1 MMNRRTAIKRT
12 SILAGC
18 IAGLTRLQLAAQP
31 AATPA
36 RTPGTPTGPYQL
48 PALPYAFDALEPHID
63 ARTMEIHH
71 DKHHAAYVTNL
82 NKAVADYPDVGKKS
96 VEELVR
102 NLDAVPEKIRT
113 AVRNQGGGDFNHSL
127 FWRMMSKG
135 GGGEP
140 KGELANAINAKFG
153 NFAGFKDEFTK
164 AALGQ
169 FGSGW
174 AWLVCDPA
182 GQLRIQATAN
192 QDSPVMNLEVFN
204 AGREASSRRGSASA
218 GVTPV
223 LGIDVWEHAYY
234 LKYQNRRADYIT
246 AFFNVINW
254 DYATERFTKRSA

>member
-1 MMNRRTAIKRT
+1 
-12 SILAGC
+12 
-18 IAGLTRLQLAAQP
+18 
-31 AATPA
+31 
-36 RTPGTPTGPYQL
+36 
-48 PALPYAFDALEPHID
+48 
-63 ARTMEIHH
+63 
-71 DKHHAAYVTNL
+71 
-82 NKAVADYPDVGKKS
+82 
-96 VEELVR
+96 
-102 NLDAVPEKIRT
+102 
-113 AVRNQGGGDFNHSL
+113 
-127 FWRMMSKG
+127 MMSKG

-234 LKYQNRRADYIT
+234 LKYQDRRAGFIA
-246 AFFNVINW
+246 AFWSIVNW
-254 DYATERFTKRSA
+254 GQVAARFERALER